1 MIELVIEL
9 LFELVVEGVIG
20 VATEGMEAKKTPMP
34 VRILIAVVLLLL
46 LAGLTWLL
54 LWCSMES
61 DNIVVWVLLMSILAG
76 LYAGL
81 LWKIYKVFK
90 KKKYQE

>member
-1 MIELVIEL
+1 MVEFVIEL
-9 LFELVVEGVIG
+9 FFELVVEGILG
-20 VATEGMEAKKTPMP
+20 AATEGMEAKKTPMP
-34 VRILIAVVLLLL
+34 VRILIAVVLIML

-54 LWCSMES
+54 VWCSMES

-90 KKKYQE
+90 KKRYEE

>member
-1 MIELVIEL
+1 MIEFLVEL
-9 LFELVVEGVIG
+9 LFDLVAEGILEA
-20 VATEGMEAKKTPMP
+20 ATDGMEAKKTPMP
-34 VRILIAVVLLLL
+34 VRILIAVILILL
-46 LAGLTWLL
+46 LAGLTWLF

-61 DNIVVWVLLMSILAG
+61 NNIVVWVLLMTILAG

-90 KKKYQE
+90 KKRYQE